1 MLNYYFTDKKL
12 KYILLGCRQQH
23 MENVYEIIFN
33 SNGICNISY
42 YKIDSEIPHRLKAEM
57 GLENKYRK

>member
-1 MLNYYFTDKKL
+1 
-12 KYILLGCRQQH
+12 
-23 MENVYEIIFN
+23 MENVYEILLN

-57 GLENKYRK
+57 GWKLSDKYRK